1 MIKENFEEY
10 EDGKAINEKE
20 TATVVA
26 YCDDTV
32 IFQDDNGGVFFLTV
46 ETPEAFGI
54 GTVEGISNLQLFAD
68 ADQLLKEKI
77 HEVLKGGK

>member
-10 EDGKAINEKE
+10 EDGKAVNEKE

-26 YCDDTV
+26 YCDNTV
-32 IFQDDNGGVFFLTV
+32 IFQDDNGSIFFLTV
-46 ETPEAFGI
+46 ETSEAFEI

-68 ADQLLKEKI
+68 ADQLLREKI
-77 HEVLKGGK
+77 YEALKGGK